1 MKDLIILHGALG
13 SSKEFQ
19 TLKTLLK
26 DDFKVHLLDF
36 EGHGDKKTSQPFTI
50 QLFADNLTAYIEEQR
65 LNQVNVF
72 GYSMGGY
79 VALYLAA
86 QSNQKLGKIVTLGT
100 KFLWNPEVA
109 QNEVRKLNPAIIQ
122 EKVPRFATYLESV
135 QSDWV
140 LNMEKTAE
148 MMLKMGDHPP
158 FTTKEAERVKQEVT
172 CALGEL
178 DEMVSESET
187 IEIQGSL
194 PNGRFI
200 QLEGLKH
207 PISTI
212 QPEILAEFI
221 KKEFKHS

>member
-1 MKDLIILHGALG
+1 MKDLILLHGALG

-19 TLKTLLK
+19 TLQTLLK
-26 DDFKVHLLDF
+26 DDYKVHLLDF
-36 EGHGDKKTSQPFTI
+36 EGHGDRQSSQPFSI
-50 QLFADNLTAYIEEQR
+50 QLFADNLATYLKEKQ
-65 LNQVNVF
+65 LTQVNVF

-86 QSNQKLGKIVTLGT
+86 QGNNRLGKIATLGT
-100 KFLWNPEVA
+100 KFLWNPAVA
-109 QNEVRKLNPAIIQ
+109 QQEVKKLNPAIIQ
-122 EKVPRFATYLESV
+122 EKVPRFANYLASI

-148 MMLKMGDHPP
+148 MMLNMGDYPP
-158 FTTKEAERVKQEVT
+158 FTSEQAELVQQEVT

-200 QLEGLKH
+200 QLDGLKH

-212 QPEILAEFI
+212 QPEILAEFVR
-221 KKEFKHS
+221 KEF